1 MLEHDLIQ
9 LIHNHAQAPASQIRR
24 QPALW
29 REVAA
34 LYRDATEDINDLIG
48 RARAAAGVMGGDEA
62 QDGIDGQL
70 LVVLTGSDLALN
82 AAQAACDA
90 AVAQPIEG
98 CDFTCVSCADLASAP
113 ADYVR
118 DQETVLLVA
127 LSRGDDEDLL
137 SAVAQ
142 VRSQTKNLFVLGV
155 TCSSD
160 DPLATA
166 LAPEDDGLVVAL
178 PLVASAADD
187 ASTAPVDSEPVQL
200 AGFMCL
206 ALFATLCLDTAPVA
220 KKLAHANQ
228 AAAMGDKV
236 IMDEAA
242 LASLALSPFDAL
254 CVLSDGPA
262 FAGVARE
269 ARDEA
274 KNFCGLEERSIEVR
288 MGDVQSAALD
298 NKVLHDALGVALV
311 GGTDD
316 DRASQVAALQEM
328 DETAADNG
336 CTLVALQPEQAP
348 HFTGR
353 SFTFDGFAALPCSY
367 LGLPYLMAVQVLL
380 LAASVK

>member
-9 LIHNHAQAPASQIRR
+9 LISTNAQAPASQIRR

-29 REVAA
+29 REVTA
-34 LYRDATEDINDLIG
+34 LYRDATEDINGLIG

-70 LVVLTGSDLALN
+70 LVVFTGSDLALN
-82 AAQAACDA
+82 AAQAACSA
-90 AVAQPIEG
+90 AVTQPLEG
-98 CDFTCVSCADLASAP
+98 CDFTCVSCADLAASP
-113 ADYVR
+113 ADYIR
-118 DQETVLLVA
+118 DQETVLLIA
-127 LSRGDDEDLL
+127 LSRGDDEDLV

-160 DPLATA
+160 DPLASA
-166 LAPEDDGLVVAL
+166 VAPEDDGLVVAL
-178 PLVASAADD
+178 PLAASAADD
-187 ASTAPVDSEPVQL
+187 ASTLPADSEPVQL
-200 AGFMCL
+200 AGFTCL
-206 ALFATLCLDTAPVA
+206 ALFATLCVDTTPLAE
-220 KKLAHANQ
+220 KLAHANQ

-242 LASLALSPFDAL
+242 LASLVLSPFDVL

-269 ARDEA
+269 SCDEE
-274 KNFCGLEERSIEVR
+274 KNFPGLSERSIAVR
-288 MGDVQSAALD
+288 QGDVQSAALD
-298 NKVLHDALGVALV
+298 GQVLHDALGVALV
-311 GGTDD
+311 GGSDD
-316 DRASQVAALQEM
+316 DRASQVAALQNM
-328 DETAADNG
+328 NETAADNG
-336 CTLVALQPEQAP
+336 CTLVALQPEQTP
-348 HFTGR
+348 HFNGR
-353 SFTFDGFAALPCSY
+353 NFTFDGFAELPCSY

>member
-9 LIHNHAQAPASQIRR
+9 LISTHAQAPASQIRR
-24 QPALW
+24 QPRLW
-29 REVAA
+29 REVAT
-34 LYRDATEDINDLIG
+34 LYRDAVEDINSLMG
-48 RARAAAGVMGGDEA
+48 RARAAAGVLDGNEA
-62 QDGIDGQL
+62 QDGVGGQL
-70 LVVLTGSDLALN
+70 LVVLTGSGLALN
-82 AAQAACDA
+82 AAQAACNA
-90 AVAQPIEG
+90 AVARPVQG

-127 LSRGDDEDLL
+127 LSRGDDDDLA
-137 SAVAQ
+137 SAIAQ

-155 TCSSD
+155 TCSSE
-160 DPLATA
+160 DPLAAA

-178 PLVASAADD
+178 PLAASPADD
-187 ASTAPVDSEPVQL
+187 ASTAPISAEPVQL
-200 AGFMCL
+200 AGFTCL
-206 ALFATLCLDTAPVA
+206 ALFTTLCLDTAPLA
-220 KKLAHANQ
+220 EKLAHANQ

-262 FAGVARE
+262 FTGVARE
-269 ARDEA
+269 ACDEA
-274 KNFCGLEERSIEVR
+274 KNFPGLAERSIQVR
-288 MGDVQSAALD
+288 AGDIQSAALD
-298 NKVLHDALGVALV
+298 SQVLHDALGVALV
-311 GGTDD
+311 GGSDD
-316 DRASQVAALQEM
+316 DRADQVAALQEM
-328 DETAADNG
+328 DEVAADNG
-336 CTLVALQPEQAP
+336 CTLVALQPQQAP

-353 SFTFDGFAALPCSY
+353 GFTFDGFAELPASY